1 MNKNGFTLIE
11 ILAVI
16 AILCILVTIATFS
29 VMKTKENSMKKILNI
44 KIGDLEASGILYGQ
58 ENQEELNLK
67 CTIDNEKYE
76 FCTKKTVKELI
87 DSDYY
92 KSNEV
97 NSSNKKDLI
106 NNVTNKSMLC
116 DEIQIYKKNNR
127 VYAKALNIKSNDVNN
142 VCDKSY

>member
-1 MNKNGFTLIE
+1 M
-11 ILAVI
+11 IL
-16 AILCILVTIATFS
+16 
-29 VMKTKENSMKKILNI
+29 KKLLNI
-44 KIGDLEASGILYGQ
+44 KIGELEASGILYGQ

-97 NSSNKKDLI
+97 NSSDKR
-106 NNVTNKSMLC
+106 
-116 DEIQIYKKNNR
+116 IY
-127 VYAKALNIKSNDVNN
+127 
-142 VCDKSY
+142 